1 MSKSLSQRISIFLSV
16 DSDSI
21 LKYFNPND
29 PAPLYYRQ
37 LSHEFQGY
45 LDASVAHAKRRSTIR
60 YKVFCNHSSDRQ
72 IFLEPLM
79 KAIRRHYEKKKE
91 VKEGEFRKFKKRNYI
106 LLFFSF
112 AVVMLCQGVIP
123 QIFNQEHR
131 IHSVLSNAIDV
142 FSWVILWKPIEK
154 LIFYWNPFLKEI
166 LLFHKMATAEVIVVE
181 NETEL
186 INHHFEHH
194 GAA

>member
-1 MSKSLSQRISIFLSV
+1 MSKALSQRITVFLSV
-16 DSDSI
+16 DSESI

-45 LDASVAHAKRRSTIR
+45 LDASISHAKRYSNIR
-60 YKVFCNHSSDRQ
+60 YKLFCSNSSDRQ
-72 IFLEPLM
+72 VFVEPLM
-79 KAIRRHYEKKKE
+79 KAIRRHFERKEELKKT
-91 VKEGEFRKFKKRNYI
+91 EFFKFKKRNYF
-106 LLFFSF
+106 LLFMSF
-112 AVVMLCQGVIP
+112 VVVIFCQWGLP
-123 QIFNQEHR
+123 QIFGQDHR
-131 IHSVLSNAIDV
+131 IHSVFSNAIDV
-142 FSWVILWKPIEK
+142 FSWVILWKPIER
-154 LIFYWNPFLKEI
+154 LIFNWNPYLKEI

-186 INHHFEHH
+186 INHHLEHY